1 MPPTFNTAPRSPD
14 FVRKQCSSQNPC
26 RLSWAAKDPA
36 SFQSF
41 VMLLILNMVS
51 PDGDLRWFP
60 LHGVVASAEFRGVE
74 ENAEDLD
81 IMLRYDP
88 RNDHS
93 HDADTARSEQRVQ

>member
-1 MPPTFNTAPRSPD
+1 MPSTFKTAPRSPD
-14 FVRKQCSSQNPC
+14 FVRKQCSSQNPY

-41 VMLLILNMVS
+41 AMLLTLNMVS
-51 PDGDLRWFP
+51 PDGDLSWFP
-60 LHGVVASAEFRGVE
+60 LHGVVAPAEFGGVE

-93 HDADTARSEQRVQ
+93 HDEETDASEQ

>member
-14 FVRKQCSSQNPC
+14 FVRKHCSSQNPY

-51 PDGDLRWFP
+51 PDRDRCWLP
-60 LHGVVASAEFRGVE
+60 LHGVVASAEVRGVE
-74 ENAEDLD
+74 QDAQDLD
-81 IMLRYDP
+81 VMLRHDAS
-88 RNDHS
+88 NDHA
-93 HDADTARSEQRVQ
+93 HDEETNASEQ